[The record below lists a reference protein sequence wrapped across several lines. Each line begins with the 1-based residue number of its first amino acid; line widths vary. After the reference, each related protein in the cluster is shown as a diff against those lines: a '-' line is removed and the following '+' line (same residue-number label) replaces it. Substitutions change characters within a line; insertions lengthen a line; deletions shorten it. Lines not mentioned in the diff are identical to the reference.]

1 MAKKIAKP
9 RTKPLAGISAEEAY
23 ALAAEKLTPTA
34 AEAPLVDAEPVVEAT
49 PVVVA
54 DEPVEITPVVETAAP
69 VEAAVAIEP
78 TPEPVAEIE
87 PALAPKLAVKKAKPV
102 ALVAKKPVLVRKPV
116 KPAKAARRIIL
127 APTPAAKK
135 AKPAIVSSKPA
146 KTGAKTFAFPK
157 IPLISQLKDTIM
169 TTTKTTDFT
178 AMFSGVVT
186 EAQEMAKAALE
197 KSTAAIGEYGDFAK
211 GNVEAVVESGK
222 IMAAGVKDLGETLVA
237 DGESAFETMTADAK
251 ELAAV
256 KSPADFFKLQGD
268 LMRRNFDAAVAYG
281 SKQSEAMLKL
291 ASDSVAPI
299 SGRVSIAV
307 VKIKKAA

>member
-102 ALVAKKPVLVRKPV
+102 ALVAKKPVYIKFIDRLLV
-116 KPAKAARRIIL
+116 
-127 APTPAAKK
+127 
-135 AKPAIVSSKPA
+135 
-146 KTGAKTFAFPK
+146 
-157 IPLISQLKDTIM
+157 
-169 TTTKTTDFT
+169 
-178 AMFSGVVT
+178 
-186 EAQEMAKAALE
+186 
-197 KSTAAIGEYGDFAK
+197 
-211 GNVEAVVESGK
+211 
-222 IMAAGVKDLGETLVA
+222 
-237 DGESAFETMTADAK
+237 
-251 ELAAV
+251 
-256 KSPADFFKLQGD
+256 
-268 LMRRNFDAAVAYG
+268 
-281 SKQSEAMLKL
+281 
-291 ASDSVAPI
+291 
-299 SGRVSIAV
+299 
-307 VKIKKAA
+307 